1 MGALHLLRIIW
12 VGPNS
17 IIGLALALFFS
28 RWRVA
33 RGALIAEGAD
43 WPRKL
48 GWKYAAMTMGH
59 VVLSVKEPISDDVL
73 EHELVHVR
81 QYETLGPFF
90 LPMYWLASL
99 AAIVRGR
106 HFYRDNLFEA
116 QARSLSG
123 H

>member
-1 MGALHLLRIIW
+1 MGALRILRIIW
-12 VGPNS
+12 AGPNS
-17 IIGLALALFFS
+17 IIGLALGLFFR

-33 RGALIAEGAD
+33 RGVLIAEGAD

-48 GWKYAAMTMGH
+48 GWKYSAMTLGH
-59 VVLSVKEPISDDVL
+59 VVLSVKEPISEQVL

-81 QYETLGPFF
+81 QYETFGPFF
-90 LPMYWLASL
+90 LPLYWLASL

-116 QARSLSG
+116 HARSSSG

>member
-1 MGALHLLRIIW
+1 MSALRLLRIVW
-12 VGPNS
+12 AGPNS
-17 IIGLALALFFS
+17 IIGLALGLFFR

-33 RGALIAEGAD
+33 RGVLIAEGAD

-48 GWKYAAMTMGH
+48 GWKYAAITMGH
-59 VVLSVKEPISDDVL
+59 VVLSVKEPISEHVL

-81 QYETLGPFF
+81 QYETFGPFF
-90 LPMYWLASL
+90 LPLYWIASL
-99 AAIVRGR
+99 VAIVRGR

-116 QARSLSG
+116 QARSASG